1 MEPLVNS
8 FALITKYYTGV
19 LNENLKELPVNRYY
33 NIILEIG
40 EHKGNM
46 NLKELADLFQVDK
59 VIITRNIHYL
69 EKKSIVRK
77 RDNESDHRSYK
88 VELTDLGRIYYKRIK
103 EAYSVTDGICLEKFS
118 AMNRESFIR
127 NLNTI
132 KKTLQY
138 TRRKKTNLTLKSA
151 GKS

>member
-8 FALITKYYTGV
+8 FTLIAKYYTGV

-33 NIILEIG
+33 HIILEIG

-46 NLKELADLFQVDK
+46 NLRELADLFQVNK

-69 EKKSIVRK
+69 EKKSIVSK
-77 RDNESDHRSYK
+77 RDNETDHRSYK
-88 VELTDLGRIYYKRIK
+88 IELTDLGKIYYKRIK
-103 EAYSVTDGICLEKFS
+103 EAYRVTDRICLEKFNTL
-118 AMNRESFIR
+118 NRESCIR
-127 NLNTI
+127 NLNII
-132 KKTLQY
+132 KDTLKY
-138 TRRKKTNLTLKSA
+138 SRRKKTKLTLKSA